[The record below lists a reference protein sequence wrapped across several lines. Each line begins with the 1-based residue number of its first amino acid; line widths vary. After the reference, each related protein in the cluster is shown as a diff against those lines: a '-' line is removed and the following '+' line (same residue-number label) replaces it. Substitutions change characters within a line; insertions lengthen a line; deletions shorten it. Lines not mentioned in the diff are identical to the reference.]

1 MFPNQFSV
9 PGYSHRLSTCDTDGE
24 SLNDFAISWIYIKKL
39 SGYCGYMSIS
49 KKEKKVSRA

>member
-24 SLNDFAISWIYIKKL
+24 SLNDFAVSWIYIKKIIGIL
-39 SGYCGYMSIS
+39 WIHVY
-49 KKEKKVSRA
+49 KWEKK